1 MNPESDVERLREV
14 GLFGGLND
22 AALNELA
29 HAHELVELAPGDAV
43 FREGEPGREMFV
55 VLDGEVEL
63 LRNVRGKQAPIAKV
77 ARNDWF
83 GEMSM
88 LDILPRPT
96 TARVVQKVLLLR
108 LTCHDLDTLY
118 RRDMKAYTLLVLNI
132 AREMSRRLRTVD
144 AMLADAQTNGAP
156 SSK

>member
-1 MNPESDVERLREV
+1 MSSEPDVERLREV

-22 AALNELA
+22 AALDQLA
-29 HAHELVELAPGDAV
+29 HAHELVEVSTGDAV

-63 LRNVRGKQAPIAKV
+63 TRSVRGRQASIARV

-96 TARVVQKVLLLR
+96 TARVVQKALLLR
-108 LTCHDLDTLY
+108 VTCHDLDSLY

-132 AREMSRRLRTVD
+132 AREMSRRLRTAD
-144 AMLADAQTNGAP
+144 AMIADMSTNG
-156 SSK
+156 SKSP